1 MNDYQKEQAES
12 LAIVR
17 KYLASLSGEQKE
29 TLIGTMSGYFSF
41 RKVVDSFQLQY
52 FGNVCNLKCYQ
63 SRLSA
68 CCGRDGIITFFA
80 DMVINALVSSEQDLD
95 KLYAAVSNNNDT
107 GMKCVYLRKNGC
119 LLKIKPIVCEMFLC
133 DSAMKEVFE
142 KFPEAA
148 LKWDHL
154 KQQEKLF
161 KWPDRPVLFDYLEE
175 VFLIAGYRSPLMY
188 LHNSPGLLR
197 IKQRAGMLGGC

>member
-17 KYLASLSGEQKE
+17 KHLTFLSRNQKD
-29 TLIGTMSGYFSF
+29 TLIGSASEYFSF
-41 RKVVDSFQLQY
+41 RKAVDSFLVKY
-52 FGNVCNLKCYQ
+52 FGNICNLKCYQ

-95 KLYAAVSNNNDT
+95 RLDAAVSLNYNSVI
-107 GMKCVYLRKNGC
+107 KCIYLGNKGC
-119 LLKIKPIVCEMFLC
+119 LWKIKPIVCEMFLC
-133 DSAMKEVFE
+133 DSAMKGVFE
-142 KFPEAA
+142 KYPEAS
-148 LKWDHL
+148 LKWDQF

-188 LHNSPGLLR
+188 LHHSPGLLR
-197 IKQRAGMLGGC
+197 IKQQAGML

>member
-17 KYLASLSGEQKE
+17 KHLASLSRNQKV
-29 TLIGTMSGYFSF
+29 TLIGSASEYFSF
-41 RKVVDSFQLQY
+41 RKAVDSFLAKY
-52 FGNVCNLKCYQ
+52 FGNICNIKCYE

-95 KLYAAVSNNNDT
+95 KLDAEVSKNNDT
-107 GMKCVYLRKNGC
+107 GIKCVYLGKKGC
-119 LLKIKPIVCEMFLC
+119 LWKVKPIVCEMFLC
-133 DSAMKEVFE
+133 DSAMKGVFE
-142 KFPEAA
+142 KYPEAA
-148 LKWDHL
+148 LKWDRF
-154 KQQEKLF
+154 KQEEKLF

-188 LHNSPGLLR
+188 LHHSPGLLR
-197 IKQRAGMLGGC
+197 IKQQAGML